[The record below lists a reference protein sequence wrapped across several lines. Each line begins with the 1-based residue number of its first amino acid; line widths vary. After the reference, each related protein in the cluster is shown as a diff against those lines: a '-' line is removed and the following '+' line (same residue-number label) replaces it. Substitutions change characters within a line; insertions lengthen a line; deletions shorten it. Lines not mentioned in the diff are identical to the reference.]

1 MRTRS
6 TPGVRGAVAILACS
20 LLAAAC
26 GIEADPSPRALPVS
40 TTTTTVPTTE
50 PTGEAETV
58 LYMVKAS
65 ALVPIV
71 RRLPARTP
79 REVMSSLLVPPSGGE
94 GQGLSSSIPSATRLL
109 GISGPENGLVEI
121 DLSEDFEDVEGEAR
135 VLAVGQIV
143 MSETLLPDVE
153 TLTFSIEG
161 EPLSVFSPES
171 GDVEVVD
178 ACDYATTLTDP
189 TAEDVDLT
197 IQQALSLNDRR
208 QELRESC

>member
-1 MRTRS
+1 
-6 TPGVRGAVAILACS
+6 
-20 LLAAAC
+20 
-26 GIEADPSPRALPVS
+26 
-40 TTTTTVPTTE
+40 
-50 PTGEAETV
+50 
-58 LYMVKAS
+58 MVKAS
-65 ALVPIV
+65 ALVLIV
-71 RRLPARTP
+71 MAPPGAHFKQ
-79 REVMSSLLVPPSGGE
+79 VMSSLLVPPSGGE
-94 GQGLSSSIPSATRLL
+94 GQPRARFLRCIRLL

-171 GDVEVVD
+171 GDVEVAD

-208 QELRESC
+208 QELRELLSAAVGPHGVVMPWITP